1 MDMKRKEEIL
11 KEIDKE
17 ENLCNEIYEG
27 ILKNRIKYEEE
38 IRLLQQEKLSLSL
51 ESMKIQTLS
60 RSSKNPPVKTVER
73 GVSPIRIVTNKEN
86 IRISKCSIASS
97 SPRNQK
103 PLERSSKNPN
113 EIRIPLQHLQF
124 DYNFDGFSSRKNP
137 LDSLRNTSGRL
148 DFMSNFDSLQY
159 SEDQSSL

>member
-51 ESMKIQTLS
+51 ENMKSQTLS
-60 RSSKNPPVKTVER
+60 RPSIKTVER

-86 IRISKCSIASS
+86 IQISKCSIASN
-97 SPRNQK
+97 SPRNQM
-103 PLERSSKNPN
+103 PLKKSYKGHN
-113 EIRIPLQHLQF
+113 ETRIPLQHLQV
-124 DYNFDGFSSRKNP
+124 DYNFDGLSSRKNP
-137 LDSLRNTSGRL
+137 LDSLRSTSGHD
-148 DFMSNFDSLQY
+148 DFMINFDSLQY
-159 SEDQSSL
+159 SKDLSSL